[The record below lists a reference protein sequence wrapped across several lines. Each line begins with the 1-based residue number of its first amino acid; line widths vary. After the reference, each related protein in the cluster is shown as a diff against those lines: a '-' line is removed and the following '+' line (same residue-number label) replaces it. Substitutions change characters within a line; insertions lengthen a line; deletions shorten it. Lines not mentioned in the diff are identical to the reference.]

1 MNSEPGNDRAES
13 LLPFELQNGPF
24 PRSSPGNF
32 LPNLLNIHFDET
44 GEFYLG
50 RVGDVTEDS
59 GILVGSLVKNHVSED
74 VLKVGDDNFLPAFGG
89 QQLAK
94 LLQNNV
100 RNVVA
105 FVSYQA
111 RN

>member
-1 MNSEPGNDRAES
+1 MNGFCVLARE
-13 LLPFELQNGPF
+13 
-24 PRSSPGNF
+24 NF

-50 RVGDVTEDS
+50 RVGDVTKDS

-111 RN
+111 RNEESLSGQWTSFQFNM